1 MGSARCSAFTN
12 DSAHYAKQLEACEAA
27 GDWLKAVE
35 LLAEVR
41 ALKLELPGE
50 AFEPAV
56 RLCSQSGQWQKAVSI
71 LEQAQAQGSISGPT
85 AIAVFTTLLRERQPK
100 AALQLLKDMDQRWTE
115 GDSEAR
121 SRCYNMVAR
130 TCARGGM
137 LDEGLKLLNYMQKS
151 EVAINRDTYES
162 LALACLRAGRGDR
175 AEELFEERDYL

>member
-1 MGSARCSAFTN
+1 MGLLRCTASN
-12 DSAHYAKQLEACEAA
+12 SDSASYAEQLEACEAS

-41 ALKLELPGE
+41 ALNVELPGE

-71 LEQAQAQGSISGPT
+71 LEQAQAQGNVSGPT
-85 AIAVFTTLLRERQPK
+85 AVAVFTTLLREGQPK
-100 AALQLLKDMDQRWTE
+100 AALQLLKEMNPRWTDS
-115 GDSEAR
+115 DSELT
-121 SRCYNMVAR
+121 SRCHNLVAR
-130 TCARGGM
+130 ACARGGM
-137 LDEGLKLLNYMQKS
+137 LDEGLELLDHMYKA
-151 EVAINRDTYES
+151 EVNINRDTYEA